1 MNFHIYFKNTFQNIY
16 LHINMSPIFDF
27 SKIDNVTDE
36 VENLNIFN
44 NETPQDEYVNSS
56 SNEDNDNS
64 SIDGDE
70 IHDEFQDELVIYIDK
85 LEEIDIKNL
94 LDFIFKK
101 GKLDIIYEKEFP
113 KENLTQIEK
122 IKQIIY
128 YNLGKNVNI
137 YSFILTL
144 VTLFSLKRSGNPIS
158 TDISLYMD
166 IYNMFLKDKKIN
178 DSIFILPENT
188 EKKII
193 HENVIVNDNILKN
206 NKKINPLYNNN
217 LNILDIYICNI
228 SNTINFNK
236 IKTDWIMLRKD
247 IYIRRKKNIKF
258 YNNIKNF
265 YSYCN
270 DYKSDIKKL
279 LNEIDDLEDELHEI
293 IKIER
298 VLPIYDKLK
307 ENNLMEFNPDGG
319 NELQLLFKKLDK
331 EKINEYSTMK
341 YIGEKIINENLD
353 NNKIKSLLNGHK
365 KDRLNRIIT
374 KCKRISILSKYIDIS
389 NIALSG
395 ISHFL
400 RDIQEDIF
408 NDLINL
414 FKMETLK
421 LNSVI
426 NLLNNIDVI
435 LKI

>member
-36 VENLNIFN
+36 VEKLNIFN

-56 SNEDNDNS
+56 SNEDNENS

-70 IHDEFQDELVIYIDK
+70 IHEEFQDELEIYIDK

-144 VTLFSLKRSGNPIS
+144 VTLFSLKGSGNPIS

-258 YNNIKNF
+258 YNNIKKF

-341 YIGEKIINENLD
+341 YIGEK
-353 NNKIKSLLNGHK
+353 
-365 KDRLNRIIT
+365 
-374 KCKRISILSKYIDIS
+374 
-389 NIALSG
+389 
-395 ISHFL
+395 
-400 RDIQEDIF
+400 
-408 NDLINL
+408 
-414 FKMETLK
+414 
-421 LNSVI
+421 
-426 NLLNNIDVI
+426 
-435 LKI
+435 

>member
-70 IHDEFQDELVIYIDK
+70 IHEEFQDELVIYIDK

>member
-70 IHDEFQDELVIYIDK
+70 IHEEFQDELEIYIDK

>member
-1 MNFHIYFKNTFQNIY
+1 
-16 LHINMSPIFDF
+16 MSPIFDF

-70 IHDEFQDELVIYIDK
+70 IHEEFQDELEKYIDK

-158 TDISLYMD
+158 IDISLYMD
-166 IYNMFLKDKKIN
+166 IYNMFLLDKKIN

-307 ENNLMEFNPDGG
+307 ENNLMDFNDDGG

>member
-56 SNEDNDNS
+56 SNEDNENS

-70 IHDEFQDELVIYIDK
+70 IHEEFQDELEIYIDK

-258 YNNIKNF
+258 YNNIKKF

-307 ENNLMEFNPDGG
+307 ENNLME
-319 NELQLLFKKLDK
+319 L
-331 EKINEYSTMK
+331 
-341 YIGEKIINENLD
+341 
-353 NNKIKSLLNGHK
+353 
-365 KDRLNRIIT
+365 
-374 KCKRISILSKYIDIS
+374 ILTGAMNY
-389 NIALSG
+389 NYY
-395 ISHFL
+395 
-400 RDIQEDIF
+400 
-408 NDLINL
+408 
-414 FKMETLK
+414 LK
-421 LNSVI
+421 N
-426 NLLNNIDVI
+426 
-435 LKI
+435 

>member
-1 MNFHIYFKNTFQNIY
+1 
-16 LHINMSPIFDF
+16 MSPIFDF

-70 IHDEFQDELVIYIDK
+70 IHEEFQDELEIYIDK

-307 ENNLMEFNPDGG
+307 ENNLMEFNDDGG